1 VAGRVVLMPVVY
13 IGIDP
18 GGSGAVVG
26 LPWSGSHA
34 GPPVAVRADGPGGY
48 QRSALKAGLT
58 VSLYLQALRTVADG
72 NTVGG
77 VLVEMPSTRPGE
89 SASSGQRSG
98 MHVGAWLGLLAA
110 LGWPYE
116 VIRPQSW
123 RRLAGIVVPAKGD
136 PKAAT
141 LSAVMA
147 RIPDLDL
154 MPGAV
159 RTPHDGIADAAGL
172 ALAARGR
179 FS

>member
-1 VAGRVVLMPVVY
+1 MSVVY

-26 LPWSGSHA
+26 LEWSGSHA
-34 GPPVAVRADGPGGY
+34 GTPIAVRADGPVGY
-48 QRSALKAGLT
+48 QRGALKAGLT
-58 VSLYLQALRTVADG
+58 VSLYLDALRTVAHG
-72 NTVGG
+72 CQVGG
-77 VLVEMPSTRPGE
+77 VLLEMPSTRPGE

-98 MHVGAWLGLLAA
+98 MHVGAWLGLLSA
-110 LGWPYE
+110 LGWPHE
-116 VIRPQSW
+116 IIRAQAW
-123 RRLAGIVVPAKGD
+123 RKLAGIVVSKGGD

-147 RIPDLDL
+147 RVPDLDL

-179 FS
+179 FG